1 MSRPADQIQLDL
13 DAFYTLRRNA
23 ALNGGI
29 AEYSMDTGQG
39 RQSVKRL
46 TLSEINAT
54 IRQLEGE
61 LNEAQNGGPVFLT
74 FDRRPCL

>member
-1 MSRPADQIQLDL
+1 MSRSADEIQLEI
-13 DAFYTLRRNA
+13 DAWNA
-23 ALNGGI
+23 ALLQMATNGGI

-61 LNEAQNGGPVFLT
+61 LNDSTSGTMFVT
-74 FDRRPCL
+74 FDRGPM